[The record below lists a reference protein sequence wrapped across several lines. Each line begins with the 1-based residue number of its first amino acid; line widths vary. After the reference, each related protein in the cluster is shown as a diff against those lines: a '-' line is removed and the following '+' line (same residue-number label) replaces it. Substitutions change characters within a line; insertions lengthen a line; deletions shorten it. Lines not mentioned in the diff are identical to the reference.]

1 MTTPDISQRMREV
14 REENQL
20 TQHAMALK
28 LGINQRKLSR
38 MEANPKKFD
47 HYVIAKMSKE
57 FGVSSRWIIEGDGP
71 KYEEAP
77 VTHSQ
82 EEFQQLESVCES
94 LKIQVAQLQAQ
105 IALSNKTIAAQE
117 DLLNVFRNGI
127 QTIANS
133 GTDNV
138 GQERINYVNTTAEQP
153 EHNREIHVSDS

>member
-1 MTTPDISQRMREV
+1 MTHPNISERMREV

-77 VTHSQ
+77 ITHSA
-82 EEFQQLESVCES
+82 EEFKQLERVNES
-94 LKIQVAQLQAQ
+94 LKILVAQLQAQ

-138 GQERINYVNTTAEQP
+138 GQERRDYVNTTADP
-153 EHNREIHVSDS
+153 EHHREVHVSDT

>member
-1 MTTPDISQRMREV
+1 MTIPNISMRLREV

-47 HYVIAKMSKE
+47 HFVIAKMSRE
-57 FGVSSRWIIEGDGP
+57 FGISSRWIIEGDGP
-71 KYEEAP
+71 KYQEAP

-82 EEFQQLESVCES
+82 EEYKQLEMYCES
-94 LKIQVAQLQAQ
+94 LNRELESLKSQ
-105 IALSNKTIAAQE
+105 IASHIKTIAAQE

-133 GTDNV
+133 GTDKQT
-138 GQERINYVNTTAEQP
+138 QERTDYVGTTQ
-153 EHNREIHVSDS
+153 HQKHHREVHTSNP